1 MLGDFQISLIRKD
14 RMRETL
20 TQAGT
25 ERVDLEILSRNEIKK
40 KQRHTSSDRDWPQDP
55 RIQMLG

>member
-20 TQAGT
+20 TQAVT
-25 ERVDLEILSRNEIKK
+25 ERVDLEILSRNEEKRNKDIH
-40 KQRHTSSDRDWPQDP
+40 QVTETGP
-55 RIQMLG
+55 RTPEYRC